1 MNKCKCCDNPDIR
14 AQVDRMIR
22 EGISDDGI
30 SKALGSIGVE
40 IGKTSILR
48 HRQNHPPVESVDVE
62 LDPDMA
68 IPRPARVEPSLPMG
82 DAAVRLLRDV
92 REQVSRS
99 DIDITTDRLVRETLL
114 GRIMESQLAITAT
127 ALDRYQEGEGRY
139 PLDMIRGLST
149 VGALFEK
156 TALHMAAST
165 ETKAMLFE
173 REIARLESLAR
184 DDAKQRVLKG
194 DKTAKRAPEE
204 YLIPS
209 VWDSTWHVQT
219 YAAYQFGGSRLKGE
233 AFNARIETAWSEGIA
248 QGKAELTADNRGKTH
263 DENRAV

>member
-22 EGISDDGI
+22 EGVSDDGI
-30 SKALGSIGVE
+30 SRALGSIGVE
-40 IGKTSILR
+40 IGKTSVLR
-48 HRQNHPPVESVDVE
+48 HRQNHPPDDTGEPVE
-62 LDPDMA
+62 LNPDMA
-68 IPRPARVEPSLPMG
+68 IPRPAHVEPAPPMG
-82 DAAVRLLRDV
+82 DAAARLLTEV
-92 REQVSRS
+92 REQITRS

-139 PLDMIRGLST
+139 PLDMIKGLST
-149 VGALFEK
+149 VGTLFEK
-156 TALHMAAST
+156 TVLHMAAVT
-165 ETKAMLFE
+165 ETKTMLFE
-173 REIARLESLAR
+173 REIARLESLAQ

-194 DKTAKRAPEE
+194 EKVAKKAPEE

-209 VWDSTWHVQT
+209 EWDSIFRVRK
-219 YAAYQFGGSRLKGE
+219 YPSFRFGGTSLKGE
-233 AFNARIETAWSEGIA
+233 VFNARIETAWSEGIA
-248 QGKAELTADNRGKTH
+248 QGKADKQGGTH